1 MYGINFKDIKKTY
14 DNNKTVIEDL
24 NLEIKPGEFTVLLG
38 PSGCGKTTL
47 LRMLGGLEEVT
58 KGDISIGEEDVTF
71 KKAEDRGIA
80 MVFQNYAI
88 YPHMTV
94 KENIEFGLIN
104 AKIPK
109 EEREKIID
117 EVVELVDLKE
127 YLDVK
132 PSKMSGGQR
141 QRIALARA
149 ISKHPK
155 VFLMDEP
162 LSNLD
167 AKLRNQMRSE
177 IIMLHQRLKTTFV
190 YVTHDQVEA
199 MTMGDRI
206 VIMKKGKIM
215 QVGTPHEIYNNPK
228 NVFVATFI
236 GNPGMNINK
245 IKNYHWGFRPRSLKI
260 NADKKE
266 DGISFKGKVLT
277 RELLGSEVLYYI
289 DTIYGRVMGKT
300 NEETYSPGE
309 EIDCYVEFKNMCL
322 FDKEGE
328 RIYERDS
335 IEEIE
340 DCIYIENK
348 EMQKAQ

>member
-1 MYGINFKDIKKTY
+1 MIA
-14 DNNKTVIEDL
+14 
-24 NLEIKPGEFTVLLG
+24 
-38 PSGCGKTTL
+38 
-47 LRMLGGLEEVT
+47 GLEEVT
-58 KGDISIGEEDVTF
+58 EGEISIGEEEVTYE
-71 KKAEDRGIA
+71 KPENRGIA

-94 KENIEFGLIN
+94 EENIEFGLIN

-109 EEREKIID
+109 EERKRIIK
-117 EVVELVDLKE
+117 EVVDLVDLKE
-127 YLDVK
+127 YLKVK

-177 IIMLHQRLKTTFV
+177 LIMLHQRLKTTFV
-190 YVTHDQVEA
+190 YVTHDQIEA
-199 MTMGDRI
+199 MTMGERI
-206 VIMKKGKIM
+206 VIMNKGEIM
-215 QVGTPHEIYNNPK
+215 QLGTPHEIYNDPK

-245 IKNYHWGFRPRSLKI
+245 LNKYHWGFRPRALEI
-260 NADKKE
+260 NSQDKE
-266 DGISFKGKVLT
+266 NGVIFNGKVLT

-289 DTIYGRVMGKT
+289 DTMYGRVMGKT

-309 EIDCYVEFKNMCL
+309 KVNCYVDFDNMYF
-322 FDKEGE
+322 FDEKGE
-328 RIYERDS
+328 RIYESSR

-340 DCIYIENK
+340 DCVWK
-348 EMQKAQ
+348 ESIAMEKAE